1 MLADGRRSQLSV
13 VCPARSGSSH
23 LMPVPGALVH
33 PVPVPAL
40 RRAVVV
46 GPAPYVL
53 DPDSLVLSAEQ
64 VPPPLADNV
73 AIA

>member
-1 MLADGRRSQLSV
+1 
-13 VCPARSGSSH
+13 
-23 LMPVPGALVH
+23 
-33 PVPVPAL
+33 VPVPAL
-40 RRAVVV
+40 RQAVVV
-46 GPAPYVL
+46 GPAPSVL